1 MEFKSEAHK
10 QTHDK
15 TRDYL
20 HTLFGEVNVTKMD
33 GTFALQEGSTFV
45 YVRSFPIG
53 ERKTAVEIFSY
64 VVIDVKVTEELMRY
78 LLTYN
83 LRLMFGGFG
92 LSIDESGKGAVV
104 LTHTILGDGM
114 DRDELYASVS
124 AIARVA
130 DDLDDQI
137 VATFGGQTAL
147 DKMTTIKHEPVEY
160 WE

>member
-1 MEFKSEAHK
+1 MEFKTEAHK
-10 QTHDK
+10 QAYDK

-20 HTLFGEVNVTKMD
+20 HALFGEVNVTQTGD
-33 GTFALQEGSTFV
+33 TFALQEGSTFV
-45 YVRSFPIG
+45 YLRTFAIG
-53 ERKTAVEIFSY
+53 GKQAGVEVFSY
-64 VVIDVKVTEELMRY
+64 VVIDVAVTEELMRY

-92 LSIDESGKGAVV
+92 LAIDEGGKGAVV

-114 DRDELYASVS
+114 DRVELYASVS

-137 VATFGGQTAL
+137 VTAFGGKTAL
-147 DKMTTIKHEPVEY
+147 DKLTAVKHEPVEY

>member
-10 QTHDK
+10 QSYDQA
-15 TRDYL
+15 RDYL
-20 HTLFGEVNVTKMD
+20 HALFGEVNVTQMGD
-33 GTFALQEGSTFV
+33 TFALQEGSTFV
-45 YVRSFPIG
+45 YVRTFPIG
-53 ERKTAVEIFSY
+53 AEKAGVEVFSY
-64 VVIDVKVTEELMRY
+64 VVIDVTVTEELMRY

-92 LSIDESGKGAVV
+92 LSIDEGGKGAVV
-104 LTHTILGDGM
+104 LTHTILGGGM
-114 DRDELYASVS
+114 DRAEFYASVS

-137 VATFGGQTAL
+137 VAAFGGKTAL
-147 DKMTTIKHEPVEY
+147 DKLTTVKHAPVEY

>member
-10 QTHDK
+10 QVYDK
-15 TRDYL
+15 ARDYL
-20 HTLFGEVNVTKMD
+20 HALFGEVNVTQMD
-33 GTFALQEGSTFV
+33 DTFALQEGSTFV
-45 YVRSFPIG
+45 YLRTFPIG
-53 ERKTAVEIFSY
+53 EKQAGVEVFSY
-64 VVIDVKVTEELMRY
+64 VVIDVAVTEGLMRY

-92 LSIDESGKGAVV
+92 LAIDDEGKGAVV
-104 LTHTILGDGM
+104 LTHTIMGNGM
-114 DRDELYASVS
+114 DRVELYASVS

-137 VATFGGQTAL
+137 VAQFGGKTAL
-147 DKMTTIKHEPVEY
+147 DKLTAVKHAPVEV

>member
-10 QTHDK
+10 QAYDK
-15 TRDYL
+15 ARDYL
-20 HTLFGEVNVTKMD
+20 HALFGEVNITQMD
-33 GTFALQEGSTFV
+33 DTFALQEGSTFV
-45 YVRSFPIG
+45 YARTFPIG
-53 ERKTAVEIFSY
+53 DKSAGVEVFSY
-64 VVIDVKVTEELMRY
+64 VVIDVTITEELMRY

-92 LSIDESGKGAVV
+92 LSIDEGGKGAIV

-114 DRDELYASVS
+114 DRTGFYASVS

-137 VATFGGQTAL
+137 VAAFGGKTAL
-147 DKMTTIKHEPVEY
+147 DKLTTVKHAPIEY